1 MMRFQFIALAAI
13 TVTATAAAAAAAASD
28 TNQQLRR
35 GHQAAASSLPS
46 AVTNRD
52 EQPPSRRNRN
62 LSTSTSTST
71 VTYPSSIPYSTQLSN
86 PERGFYTY
94 TIDIQILR
102 ATAVGCQPMSTHSFQ
117 IVNQQMMAMVN
128 QSYYEWY
135 IWTRL

>member
-102 ATAVGCQPMSTHSFQ
+102 ATAVGCQLTHFKS
-117 IVNQQMMAMVN
+117 
-128 QSYYEWY
+128 
-135 IWTRL
+135 